1 MTTWDVLQND
11 AGELLLVETGSGAEV
26 PAGFVCVAVTADPDY
41 LEYMAG
47 LSAEYRVAFDSGA
60 FQ

>member
-47 LSAEYRVAFDSGA
+47 LSAE
-60 FQ
+60 